1 MKRIISIT
9 IMFSMLFSSVGIVYA
24 DPKECNVRDPEMS
37 IEELAYLDLDEAPAE
52 MKDDIIDAR
61 NTIIFSEDWVA
72 DGYFAEVYD
81 TDGTLI
87 RSIPQFSEL
96 FPNWDIPVAECVK
109 PVPVMKIGDLESSM
123 LNANSDWT
131 LLGSFSIYL
140 KKPGNTNTTSFAS
153 LYANPLTIG
162 NSLRTYVTS
171 LTSSETCNIGYT
183 NMSTGTSLG
192 YVNYLS
198 LGQSCTIHGVG
209 GLTVGIRASTHS
221 SPGWSI
227 LSVYGGNKS
236 VVLDIR
242 ETE

>member
-1 MKRIISIT
+1 MISIT
-9 IMFSMLFSSVGIVYA
+9 FIFAMLFSSIGIVYA
-24 DPKECNVRDPEMS
+24 DSNECNVRAPEIS

-52 MKDDIIDAR
+52 MKDEIIDAR

-72 DGYFAEVYD
+72 DGYSAEVYD
-81 TDGTLI
+81 TDGTII
-87 RSIPQFSEL
+87 RSIPQFSDL
-96 FPNWDIPVAECVK
+96 FPEWDLPVFECAK
-109 PVPVMKIGDLESSM
+109 PIPVMKIGDFESSM
-123 LNANSDWT
+123 PNSNSDWT
-131 LLGSFSIYL
+131 ILGSFSIYL
-140 KKPGNTNTTSFAS
+140 KKPGNTNTTPFAS

-183 NMSTGTSLG
+183 NMSTGTTLG

-198 LGQSCTIHGVG
+198 LGQSCTIHGIG

-221 SPGWSI
+221 SPGWSV

-236 VVLDIR
+236 VMLDIK